1 MKLNIKDT
9 LNKELPADPILDNT
23 RRQVTKAC
31 FSYVSPK
38 QTKNP
43 EVLHVSKEMAASL
56 GISDKE
62 LHSEEFKNIFTGNAV
77 LENSQPYAMCYG
89 GHQFGNWAGQLGD
102 GRAIN
107 LAEVEH
113 DNNHWALQL

>member
-1 MKLNIKDT
+1 MNLNIKDT
-9 LNKELPADPILDNT
+9 FNKELPADPILENS
-23 RRQVTKAC
+23 RRQVKEAC

-38 QTKNP
+38 KTSNP
-43 EVLHVSKEMAASL
+43 ELIHVSPEMMKAL
-56 GISDKE
+56 GFTEEDVTE
-62 LHSEEFKNIFTGNAV
+62 SEFLNVFTGNSI
-77 LENSQPYAMCYG
+77 LPDTKPYAMCYG

-113 DNNHWALQL
+113 KD